1 MLDPR
6 GLDLAH
12 RTAVRWFR
20 MTLRCKRHL
29 ARNRKFESTSLQRR
43 VVRTRLIDQKRD
55 EALPPEN
62 ARPDGG
68 SRVTVAN
75 TPPSSLQLALHGR
88 GYRPPHYLVPR
99 WRWRW
104 CRYCAGDRAK
114 RAAGC
119 CPESSWRREVTGQVD
134 AHQPDCGHSFPT
146 IGWPRCAWVA
156 GVSSLHGYDA
166 PRDLALGNSK
176 ALQVGDSSYRKVEVY
191 F

>member
-1 MLDPR
+1 MGIRARAVRRDS
-6 GLDLAH
+6 GE
-12 RTAVRWFR
+12 RTAARASVGGNARVRIHLPPAKSR
-20 MTLRCKRHL
+20 ANSTCRSKKRQS
-29 ARNRKFESTSLQRR
+29 A
-43 VVRTRLIDQKRD
+43 
-55 EALPPEN
+55 APEN
-62 ARPDGG
+62 ARHDGG
-68 SRVTVAN
+68 FRVTVAN